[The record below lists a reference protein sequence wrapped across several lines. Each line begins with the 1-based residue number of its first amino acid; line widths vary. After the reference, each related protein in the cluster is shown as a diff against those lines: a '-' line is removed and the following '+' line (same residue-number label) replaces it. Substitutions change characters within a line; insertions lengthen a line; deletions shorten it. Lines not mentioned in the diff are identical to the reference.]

1 MSRRC
6 CIPKCRNRTIDGFHL
21 FRLPFTRPDIL
32 KMWIDAIGRN
42 FEPKKS
48 HYICSAHFAAA
59 DFMIRPNASGV
70 RLKNLAVPSI
80 FCDTT
85 DTTAIESD
93 ITPTM
98 EFDSIPEIESDI
110 TPTMEFNTTTAIES
124 DITPTMEFNT
134 TTAIE
139 SDITP
144 TMEFDTSVDTIKMT
158 TQKKR
163 KLMDSSLV
171 KLKKQEMSPRK
182 KRMFRIIKTLKQKLK
197 RKEEK
202 ISSLE
207 NLLKHLRYN
216 L

>member
-1 MSRRC
+1 
-6 CIPKCRNRTIDGFHL
+6 
-21 FRLPFTRPDIL
+21 
-32 KMWIDAIGRN
+32 MWIDAIGRN

-48 HYICSAHFAAA
+48 HYICSAHFAAD
-59 DFMIRPNASGV
+59 DFMMRPNASGI

-93 ITPTM
+93 I
-98 EFDSIPEIESDI
+98 S
-110 TPTMEFNTTTAIES
+110 
-124 DITPTMEFNT
+124 PTMEFNT

-144 TMEFDTSVDTIKMT
+144 TMEFDTSVDTIKMI

-182 KRMFRIIKTLKQKLK
+182 KRMLRIIKTLTQKLK

>member
-1 MSRRC
+1 MKFFKVS
-6 CIPKCRNRTIDGFHL
+6 FL
-21 FRLPFTRPDIL
+21 YFRLPFTRPDIL

-48 HYICSAHFAAA
+48 HYICSAHFVAA
-59 DFMIRPNASGV
+59 DFMMRPNASGV

-80 FCDTT
+80 FCDIT

-98 EFDSIPEIESDI
+98 EFDSIPE
-110 TPTMEFNTTTAIES
+110 IES

-171 KLKKQEMSPRK
+171 KLKKQKMSPRK
-182 KRMFRIIKTLKQKLK
+182 KRMLRIIKTLKQKLK